1 MAKRKKV
8 PAELRIYELPQ
19 GEDVLALMGEKWVQI
34 YGRDVDNLHFH
45 NLLEIGI
52 CHYGEGRLV
61 IEDRQYRFSKN
72 MISFIPVNVLHTTE
86 SDIGNVG
93 FWEYLFLNPERILE
107 EMHHGK
113 KNAQKELLEL
123 INRDGFFI
131 CEEDNPAFCM
141 MVRQIFDEVRE
152 KKPFYRESV
161 KGLLYTTLLEAARQ
175 NGINTQAKK
184 EEDSAEKREG
194 SKLDKAIAFIEQNY
208 FRNFKISELAE
219 ECYMSETHFRRF
231 FQERMNMTPVEFV
244 NFIRIK
250 KACEL
255 IDNTD
260 LGMEEIA
267 ERVGFVTPST
277 FNRNFR
283 RIMETSPY
291 QWKKRPDNH
300 KGKLIDYK
308 ISALKGW

>member
-93 FWEYLFLNPERILE
+93 FWEYLFLSPERILE

-161 KGLLYTTLLEAARQ
+161 
-175 NGINTQAKK
+175 
-184 EEDSAEKREG
+184 
-194 SKLDKAIAFIEQNY
+194 
-208 FRNFKISELAE
+208 
-219 ECYMSETHFRRF
+219 
-231 FQERMNMTPVEFV
+231 MNMTPVEFV
-244 NFIRIK
+244 NFIWIK

>member
-1 MAKRKKV
+1 MAKKKKV
-8 PAELRIYELPQ
+8 AAEFRIYELTQ
-19 GEDVLALMGEKWVQI
+19 GEDVLALTGEKWVQI

-45 NLLEIGI
+45 NLLEIGL
-52 CHYGEGRLV
+52 CHYGEGMLI

-72 MISFIPVNVLHTTE
+72 MLSFIPVNVLHTTE
-86 SDIGNVG
+86 SDIESVG
-93 FWEYLFLNPERILE
+93 FWEYLFLSPERIVE
-107 EMHHGK
+107 EMYHGK
-113 KNAQKELLEL
+113 KNTQKELLEL

-131 CEEDNPAFCM
+131 RESDNPALSM
-141 MVRQIFDEVRE
+141 LVRQIFDEVRE
-152 KKPFYRESV
+152 KRPFYRESV
-161 KGLLYTTLLEAARQ
+161 KGLLYATLLEGARR
-175 NGINTQAKK
+175 NGLNAQKKK
-184 EEDSAEKREG
+184 EENGAEKREG
-194 SKLDKAIAFIEQNY
+194 TKLNKAIVFVEENY
-208 FRNFKISELAE
+208 ARNFKISELAE
-219 ECYMSETHFRRF
+219 KCYMSETHFRRF

-250 KACEL
+250 RACEL

-260 LGMEEIA
+260 LDMEEIA

-283 RIMETSPY
+283 KIMETSPY